1 MDGGRIDAL
10 SVPAEIRFIMRA
22 LKNEHNAMMTVMT
35 GIQRWPMVVK
45 VIIILTNSIFS
56 MQRMQHI

>member
-10 SVPAEIRFIMRA
+10 SVPAEIWFIMRS